1 MTKEA
6 LMWQKNNLI
15 AIDQLNKEDINHLI
29 HLAQQAKKE
38 QLINTL
44 SGKIIASC
52 FFEPSTRTRLSFE
65 SAIYRLGASVI
76 GFFDNE
82 STSVKKGETL
92 EDTIMMLNGYADAI
106 VMRHPQN
113 GSAIR
118 AENIATIPVIN
129 AGDGANEHPTQTLLD
144 LYTISE
150 KFTSIDGLS
159 IAVVGDLKYG
169 RTAHSLCKALTHYQN
184 IILYCVSTDTL
195 QLPIAISQTLKEK
208 GVRLICCHKLE
219 DVLAKVDVIYM
230 TRLQTERLANNESPQ
245 YHFNLNATL
254 LKKYAKDNLIVMHPL
269 PRVNEISN
277 DVDETPYAWYFK
289 QAQNG
294 VYMRQAILH
303 SLLVTP

>member
-1 MTKEA
+1 
-6 LMWQKNNLI
+6 MWQKNNLI

-29 HLAQQAKKE
+29 HLAQQAKKG

-82 STSVKKGETL
+82 STSAKKGETL

-208 GVRLICCHKLE
+208 GVKLICCHKLE

-230 TRLQTERLANNESPQ
+230 TRLQTERLANDESPQ
-245 YHFNLNATL
+245 YHFNLNTTL